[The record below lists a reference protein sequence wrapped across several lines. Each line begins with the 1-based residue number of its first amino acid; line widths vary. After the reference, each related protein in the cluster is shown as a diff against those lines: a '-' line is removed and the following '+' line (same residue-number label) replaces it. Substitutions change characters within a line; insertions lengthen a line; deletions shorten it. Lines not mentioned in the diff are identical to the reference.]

1 MDSVVRGVHDAPPQ
15 PLGDYVRRIL
25 FSPALGNSSYL
36 RMAAVTAAA
45 GARSVPHSHHG
56 NEGIFT
62 WQGAAVF
69 EIAGREYPVGP
80 GQVLLIP
87 PDTVHPAR
95 IASAEP
101 WVAVCFYCNECPALA
116 AYLAAGGSGKGEQ
129 PAVVGVADVQ
139 PELLGQLRRRIL
151 FSPSRDGVSFMRI
164 GHVEGPAGAVGAGH
178 KHLGNECVFT
188 LAGQATVTI
197 AGEPHVMDAGQ
208 GMSIPPDTEHP
219 LAVTSAEGWTG
230 IAAYCDECPALR
242 W

>member
-1 MDSVVRGVHDAPPQ
+1 MALPILSARDVPPQ
-15 PLGDYVRRIL
+15 PLGDYVRRVL
-25 FSPALGNSSYL
+25 FGPGLGNSRYL
-36 RMAAVTAAA
+36 RMAVVTAAA

-69 EIAGREYPVGP
+69 EVAGQEYPVGP
-80 GQVLLIP
+80 GQALLIP
-87 PDTVHPAR
+87 PETVHPAR
-95 IASAEP
+95 IVGAEP

-116 AYLAAGGSGKGEQ
+116 AFLAAGGSGKGEQ

-151 FSPSRDGVSFMRI
+151 VTPARDGVSFMRI
-164 GHVEGPAGAVGAGH
+164 GHVEGLAGARGAVH

-197 AGEPHVMDAGQ
+197 MGEPHVMDAGC

-219 LAVTSAEGWTG
+219 LTVSGADGWTAV
-230 IAAYCDECPALR
+230 AAYCDECPALR
-242 W
+242 K